1 MWGSKAT
8 ILATILVLG
17 SGCAAQAQRAE
28 EGALL
33 PALPHTEAP
42 QQQAPQQIEAPQ
54 HQSNKLTDA
63 LKLGLHLVRSQIV
76 EPFNRPV
83 SYVSRLALLVGGTA
97 NDASREVALRTVRL
111 PALDGQE
118 PAPLHNGD
126 GMDLEA
132 WEEQLDELVGNHRS
146 FGKVELLIDGDEY
159 FPALESAIAGANE
172 SIKLRTYI
180 FDTDDVSLTIAD
192 QLKARSTE
200 IDVDVMFDGLGTL
213 MAERVVTEDQ
223 PVLENKPVSISS
235 YLNADSEIDVH
246 NLTNPWLTGDHV
258 KTTIIDG
265 DVAFI
270 GGMNIGREYR
280 YDWHD
285 VMVRAEGT
293 IVGDMDYEFDKK
305 WEHSKGFGDLRL
317 LAKLLKQRL
326 RGKEPKDGYEIRA
339 IMTRPHSSDLYR
351 AQLAAIRNAKGYVF
365 IENSYFSDTTILHAL
380 VQARL
385 RGVDV
390 RVIMSLDSNHG
401 IMNQA
406 NVIAA
411 NVLLRA
417 GARIY
422 NYHGMSHVKAAVY
435 DGWAILGSANFDR
448 LSFRV
453 NQEMNLASSAPE
465 FANQVIERIFEAD
478 FADSDELTA
487 PLQQTWRHSV
497 ASIVASQL

>member
-1 MWGSKAT
+1 MWGSNAT
-8 ILATILVLG
+8 ILATILVFG
-17 SGCAAQAQRAE
+17 SGCAAQAHRAQE
-28 EGALL
+28 EALF

-42 QQQAPQQIEAPQ
+42 EHTEAPQ
-54 HQSNKLTDA
+54 HESNKLTDS
-63 LKLGLHLVRSQIV
+63 LKLGLHLIRSQLV
-76 EPFNRPV
+76 EPLNRPV
-83 SYVSRLALLVGGTA
+83 SYISRLALLVGGTA

-111 PALDGQE
+111 PALDGLA
-118 PAPLHNGD
+118 PAPLHTGE
-126 GMDLEA
+126 GMDLDA
-132 WEEQLDELVGNHRS
+132 WEEQLDELVGDHRS
-146 FGKVELLIDGDEY
+146 FGKIELLIDGDEY
-159 FPALESAIAGANE
+159 FPALESAIANAQE

-180 FDTDDVSLTIAD
+180 FDTDDVSLLVAD
-192 QLKARSTE
+192 RLKARSAE
-200 IDVDVMFDGLGTL
+200 INVSVMFDGLGTL

-223 PVLENKPVSISS
+223 PVLENKPVTIAG
-235 YLNADSEIDVH
+235 YLKQDSDIDVH
-246 NLTNPWLTGDHV
+246 NLTNPWFTGDHV
-258 KTTIIDG
+258 KTTIIDSST
-265 DVAFI
+265 AFI

-293 IVGDMDYEFDKK
+293 IVGDMEYEFDKK
-305 WEHSKGFGDLRL
+305 WEHSRGFGDLRL

-326 RGKEPKDGYEIRA
+326 RGKQPKDGYEIRA
-339 IMTRPHSSDLYR
+339 IMTKSYSSDLYR
-351 AQLAAIRNAKGYVF
+351 AQLAAIRNARGYVF

-380 VQARL
+380 VEARL

-417 GARIY
+417 GARVY
-422 NYHGMSHVKAAVY
+422 SYHGMSHVKAAVY

-453 NQEMNLASSAPE
+453 NTEMNLASSAPQFTE
-465 FANQVIERIFEAD
+465 QVLERIFEAD

>member
-1 MWGSKAT
+1 MWGSNAT
-8 ILATILVLG
+8 ILATILVFG
-17 SGCAAQAQRAE
+17 GGCAAQAHRPEDA
-28 EGALL
+28 ALL
-33 PALPHTEAP
+33 QSP
-42 QQQAPQQIEAPQ
+42 QHATAPQ
-54 HQSNKLTDA
+54 HESNPLTDS
-63 LKLGLHLVRSQIV
+63 LKLGLHVVRSQIL
-76 EPFNRPV
+76 EPLNRPV
-83 SYVSRLALLVGGTA
+83 SYVSRLALLVGSTA

-111 PALDGQE
+111 PALDGRE
-118 PAPLHNGD
+118 AAPLHKGE

-132 WEEQLDELVGNHRS
+132 WEAQLDELVGDHRS
-146 FGKVELLIDGDEY
+146 FGKIELLIDGDEY
-159 FPALESAIAGANE
+159 FPALESAIANAQE

-180 FDTDDVSLTIAD
+180 FDTDDVSLAVAD
-192 QLKARSTE
+192 HLKARSAE
-200 IDVDVMFDGLGTL
+200 IDVDIMFDGLGTL
-213 MAERVVTEDQ
+213 MAAKVVTEDQ
-223 PVLENKPVSISS
+223 PVLENKPTTISR
-235 YLNADSEIDVH
+235 YLKHDSDIDVH
-246 NLTNPWLTGDHV
+246 NLTNPWFSGDHV
-258 KTTIIDG
+258 KTTIIDSS
-265 DVAFI
+265 VAFI

-293 IVGDMDYEFDKK
+293 IVGDMEYEFDKK
-305 WEHSKGFGDLRL
+305 WEHSKVLGDLRL

-326 RGKEPKDGYEIRA
+326 RGRQPKDGYEIRA
-339 IMTRPHSSDLYR
+339 IMTRSYSSGLYR
-351 AQLAAIRNAKGYVF
+351 SQLAAIRNARGYIF

-401 IMNQA
+401 IMSQA

-417 GARIY
+417 GARVY
-422 NYHGMSHVKAAVY
+422 NYRGMSHVKAAVY

-453 NQEMNLASSAPE
+453 NLEMNLASSAPE
-465 FANQVIERIFEAD
+465 FTEQVLERIFEAD
-478 FADSDELTA
+478 FADSDELRA